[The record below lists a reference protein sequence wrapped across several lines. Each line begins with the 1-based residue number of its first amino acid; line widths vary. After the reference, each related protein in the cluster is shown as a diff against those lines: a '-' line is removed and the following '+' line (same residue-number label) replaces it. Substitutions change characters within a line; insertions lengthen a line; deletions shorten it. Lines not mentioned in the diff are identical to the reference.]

1 MKNLFKLSTLSF
13 IVLSSVGCG
22 GGSSESASQPIETTA
37 YGNMEV
43 ILAGLPPGLS
53 ADIQITGPNNYSTSL
68 ISGEVLSNL
77 VTGDYTLSVNSVT
90 AQGVTYSFNN
100 GQSQMV
106 TVSEGQTLS
115 VNINY
120 KAPVTVTGIIT
131 GFGSVYINGVK
142 FETDQ
147 AGVTAN
153 GENDTEDA
161 LEVGMVVTVNGNVGA
176 DGEGAEASSIDYQ
189 ANAEGPVT
197 GINLAEKTITLL
209 SQVYF
214 VDDLTEFENITF
226 DFIQIGHWV
235 EVSAIQNSDGQ
246 YIATRIELS
255 DTSEGIQLVGEV
267 TQLETVA
274 MTFNIDEQVID
285 YSNATVEGELLDGVE
300 VEVESE
306 LDLVDG
312 VLFATEVE
320 VEEAQD
326 LAGQLIGFEGEIEV
340 FTSITDFVVDD
351 QAITTTTETTFK
363 GGQSSDLA
371 LGVDIAV
378 RGSIVEDLFVA
389 TEIRIEHET
398 EIKIEGLVEST
409 DLENNS
415 IVILGNT
422 IFTDEYT
429 RFIDDS
435 EDDERRFRID
445 DILIGDKVSIKA
457 FDNEGQLL
465 ASQIKRKKTV
475 NEVDDETEIT
485 ELEGKVSDISAPTF
499 LINGVV
505 VKVTDASVIESP
517 NGSELTSSE
526 FFSVVTLDTEVD
538 VEGIPQ
544 DDGSLLA
551 LKIEIESK
559 ENNSGDAEPY
569 IKLKGNIDS
578 FNSIEA
584 FTVNGHSITT
594 NQFTRYEGGN
604 PELLVV
610 GVKVEIKGHQ
620 AEDGTIVAKKIEIKM
635 DDDSDRESEI
645 EGEITDFISA
655 TDFSI
660 GEQVITT
667 TDNTEFDNGSIE
679 SLALGVHVEVEGHIN
694 NDGTLVADE
703 IEFEEVDEISVKGVV
718 SSFVSATEFS
728 IGEQVITT
736 NSETEFKNSNASML
750 ALGVTLEVEGV
761 LDENGTLVATKV
773 EFEETDEVEVKGIIT
788 VLNSTTDFEIDG
800 HHVITD
806 EFTVFKNGTAENLA
820 LGVEIEIEGY
830 ANSDGSILAYKVEF
844 QENDENEVEVIG
856 AISEFVSAVDFSIG
870 EQKITTTDD
879 TEFED
884 GSIADLAEGVTVEVE
899 GALDENNVLV
909 AKKIEFKEN

>member
-1 MKNLFKLSTLSF
+1 MKNLFKLSTLSL

-22 GGSSESASQPIETTA
+22 GGSSETNSHPIDMTA
-37 YGNMEV
+37 YGNLEV
-43 ILAGLPPGLS
+43 LVAGLPSGLS

-68 ISGEVLSNL
+68 TTGEVLSNL

-90 AQGVTYSFNN
+90 TQGVTYSFNS
-100 GQSQMV
+100 GQSQTV

-115 VNINY
+115 VNIDY
-120 KAPVTVTGIIT
+120 KAPVTATGVIT

-147 AGVTAN
+147 AGITAN

-161 LEVGMVVTVNGNVGA
+161 LEVGMVVTINGSVGA
-176 DGEGAEASSIDYQ
+176 DGEGAEAASIDYQ
-189 ANAEGPVT
+189 ASAEGPVAEV
-197 GINLAEKTITLL
+197 NLAEKTITLL
-209 SQVYF
+209 GQVYL

-226 DFIQIGHWV
+226 DSIQIGNWA
-235 EVSAIQNSDGQ
+235 EVSAIENSDGK

-255 DTSEGIQLVGEV
+255 DSSEGIQLVGAIS
-267 TQLETVA
+267 QLDTAA
-274 MTFNIDEQVID
+274 MMFNIDGQVID

-306 LDLVDG
+306 SDLVDG
-312 VLFATEVE
+312 VLVATEVE
-320 VEEAQD
+320 IEEAQD

-371 LGVDIAV
+371 LGVDIAF
-378 RGSIVEDLFVA
+378 RGTIVDGVLVA
-389 TEIRIEHET
+389 TEIRIAQDT
-398 EIKIEGLVEST
+398 EIKIEGLVQST
-409 DLENNS
+409 DLDTNS

-475 NEVDDETEIT
+475 NEVDDDTETT
-485 ELEGKVSDISAPTF
+485 ELEGKVSDINKPTF
-499 LINGVV
+499 SVSGVT
-505 VKVTDASVIESP
+505 VKVTEISVIESP

-526 FFSVVTLDTEVD
+526 LFSAITNDTIVE

-551 LKIEIESK
+551 LEIEIESP
-559 ENNSGDAEPY
+559 ENDSGDVEPFVEL
-569 IKLKGNIDS
+569 IGSIDS
-578 FNSIEA
+578 FDSIEA

-594 NQFTRYEGGN
+594 NLFTRYEDGN
-604 PELLVV
+604 PDLLAV
-610 GVKVEIKGHQ
+610 GIEVKVKGHQ
-620 AEDGTIVAKKIEIKM
+620 AEDGTIVAKKIEIKSE
-635 DDDSDRESEI
+635 DDNDRESEI
-645 EGEITDFISA
+645 EGEITDFTTAS
-655 TDFSI
+655 DFSI
-660 GEQVITT
+660 GEQAITAT
-667 TDNTEFDNGSIE
+667 ESTEFGSGNIE
-679 SLALGVHVEVEGHIN
+679 SLALGVHIEVEGYIN
-694 NDGTLVADE
+694 NDGILVAE
-703 IEFEEVDEISVKGVV
+703 KIEFEEVDEISVKGVV

-728 IGEQVITT
+728 IGEQAITT

-761 LDENGTLVATKV
+761 LAENGTLVATKV
-773 EFEETDEVEVKGIIT
+773 EFEEAEEVDIKGVIT
-788 VLNSTTDFEIDG
+788 VFNSATDFEIDG
-800 HHVITD
+800 QHVITD
-806 EFTVFKNGTAENLA
+806 ELTAFKNGTKANLA
-820 LGVEIEIEGY
+820 LGVEIEVEGY
-830 ANSDGSILAYKVEF
+830 TNSEGSIVAFKVEF
-844 QENDENEVEVIG
+844 EESDEKEAEVSG
-856 AISEFVSAVDFSIG
+856 AISEFISATDFSIG
-870 EQKITTTDD
+870 EQKITTNDD

-884 GSIADLAEGVTVEVE
+884 GTIDDLADGVSVEIEGVINED
-899 GALDENNVLV
+899 GILI
-909 AKKIEFKEN
+909 AKKVSFD